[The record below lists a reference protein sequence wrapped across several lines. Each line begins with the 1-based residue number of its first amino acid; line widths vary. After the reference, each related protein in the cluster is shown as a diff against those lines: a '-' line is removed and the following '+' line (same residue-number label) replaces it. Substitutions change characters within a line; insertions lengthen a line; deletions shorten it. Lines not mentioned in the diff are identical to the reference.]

1 MGFGFAFQLVVFAEA
16 EHNSGNRPS
25 SDAVLL
31 EAEGHMEKRK
41 IGSLDVTVVG
51 LGCNN
56 FGWRIDA
63 DATVPVV
70 DAALEAGINFFDT
83 ADIYDHG
90 HSEEYLARALG
101 TRRKDVIIATKFG
114 MKMDEGKQG
123 AHPDYIR
130 QAAEDS
136 LRRLRTDYIDLYQL
150 HQPDPAVPIADTLG
164 ALDELVRTGK
174 VREVG
179 ASNFSADQIRS
190 AHAAHF
196 DRSPAND
203 HFPGFVSVQNNY
215 SLMYREPE
223 NAGVIAICQQLE
235 LSLIPYFP
243 LANGLLTGKYRKG
256 QPHPPGS
263 RGQMGFGPK
272 VFTPENLELVDH
284 LTTFA
289 ETQGHT
295 IIELAFSWLLAQK
308 VVSSVIAGATSA
320 AQVKT
325 NASAGGWKLT
335 QDELRQVDQILGR
348 QMQPA

>member
-1 MGFGFAFQLVVFAEA
+1 
-16 EHNSGNRPS
+16 
-25 SDAVLL
+25 
-31 EAEGHMEKRK
+31 MEKRR

-63 DATVPVV
+63 GATVPVV

-101 TRRKDVIIATKFG
+101 NRRKDVIIATKFG

-130 QAAEDS
+130 QAAKDS

-150 HQPDPAVPIADTLG
+150 HQPDPTVPIADTLG

-190 AHAAHF
+190 AHDARTSDFA
-196 DRSPAND
+196 
-203 HFPGFVSVQNNY
+203 GFVSVQNNY

-223 NAGVIAICQQLE
+223 NAGVIAICEDLGF
-235 LSLIPYFP
+235 SLIPYFP

-289 ETQGHT
+289 EAQGHT
-295 IIELAFSWLLAQK
+295 IIELSFSWLLAQK

-335 QDELRQVDQILGR
+335 QDELRQVDHILGR
-348 QMQPA
+348 HLQPA